1 MNLHIIR
8 DINRSN
14 DIGIFLTEIFI
25 LVNRILIILLHIIS
39 IIFLFDVIVFYLK
52 IFSIFAA
59 HGHIEY
65 VFHV

>member
-52 IFSIFAA
+52 IFTSFAA